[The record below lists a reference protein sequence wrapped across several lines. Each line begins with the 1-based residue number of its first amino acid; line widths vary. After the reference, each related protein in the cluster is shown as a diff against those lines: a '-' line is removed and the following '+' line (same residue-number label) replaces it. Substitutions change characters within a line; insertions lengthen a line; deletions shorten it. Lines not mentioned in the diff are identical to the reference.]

1 MAETDRNTK
10 NEKALQLAQK
20 AGIPIIAAAGNNNK
34 DVPTY
39 PCTNGGVVC
48 VGSIDNQGKLS
59 EFSNFGGKIDILAP
73 GEHIISLYPT
83 AKESR
88 ALRVGG
94 YEVKKGTSQASPFV
108 AAIAASIKLVHPES
122 TLDEIKARI
131 LGSARPVVDSEI
143 GRKKSKYGLVDMKKA
158 IAEMPA
164 SFITPDYK
172 NLLEISTNTT
182 GITSFVLP
190 IKNFTEDI
198 EGVQIK
204 LSLGSEVLE
213 LRKDIFELDIKKGQT
228 KPLQVQARIKNK
240 SLDSNT
246 QLKVTISKDD
256 KVLHKSQTALVISGS
271 LTGRKNLIRV
281 PLTGVDPRMVSH
293 FKGSKKY
300 SKLKQVS
307 DRFSRSGAAEF
318 YYMNPE
324 IQTEEA
330 HLISLL
336 RVFKDKL
343 ETVDLSVPKA
353 NKILSI
359 FKRRHQLR
367 R

>member
-1 MAETDRNTK
+1 M
-10 NEKALQLAQK
+10 
-20 AGIPIIAAAGNNNK
+20 
-34 DVPTY
+34 
-39 PCTNGGVVC
+39 
-48 VGSIDNQGKLS
+48 
-59 EFSNFGGKIDILAP
+59 
-73 GEHIISLYPT
+73 
-83 AKESR
+83 
-88 ALRVGG
+88 
-94 YEVKKGTSQASPFV
+94 KKGTSQASPFV
-108 AAIAASIKLVHPES
+108 AAIAASIKLVHPDS

-213 LRKDIFELDIKKGQT
+213 LRKDIFELDIKKGQA

-324 IQTEEA
+324 IQSEEA

-359 FKRRHQLR
+359 FKADINLDGEEDYVVYTLGKDRLNMFLHYRTLDGKPLLKIFLVGSFQSQLLKVFLSKMVSSR
-367 R
+367 ALAGLRLKQKISVRYSFPL